1 MNTAVNIVMVP
12 VVPVVLAE
20 PPQHHPVHITEEDT
34 AVIKCFA
41 GSLYFLT

>member
-12 VVPVVLAE
+12 VVLAE
-20 PPQHHPVHITEEDT
+20 PPQQHPVHITEEDT